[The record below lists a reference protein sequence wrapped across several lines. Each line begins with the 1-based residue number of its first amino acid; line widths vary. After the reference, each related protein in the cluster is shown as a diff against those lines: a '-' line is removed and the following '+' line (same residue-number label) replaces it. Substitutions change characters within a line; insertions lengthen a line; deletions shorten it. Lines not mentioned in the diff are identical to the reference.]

1 MRSDTRKSDGGNP
14 ESRSGDAR
22 DGLSH
27 LLDIQSTPPAILEHI
42 LALAAD
48 MRERPAAFE
57 GAGDGRLLI
66 NLFYEPSTRT
76 RVSFEI
82 AALRLGMRVVNI
94 AAADSSVKK
103 GETLMDTFRTLQA
116 MAPDVMV
123 VRHPEEGALAPLADA
138 ASPALHLV
146 NAGDGARAHPTQA
159 LLDLVTLQQHAG
171 PLENLTVVVAGDLH
185 HSRVTRSGAALLK
198 TLGVGE
204 LRLCAPSGL
213 EAGPRVMEGARCFDS
228 LDEALVGADVVM
240 MLRIQHERLAGMSI
254 PDPEAYHRQW
264 GLTEERLALASPD
277 CLVMHPGPMNRGVE
291 IASSVADGP
300 RSLILDQVE
309 NGVYTRMAVIHTL
322 LHGA

>member
-1 MRSDTRKSDGGNP
+1 MSTEVPACPK
-14 ESRSGDAR
+14 
-22 DGLSH
+22 H
-27 LLDIQSTPPAILEHI
+27 LLDIESTPPDVLKHI
-42 LALAAD
+42 LALASA
-48 MRERPAAFE
+48 MRERPGDFE
-57 GAGDGRLLI
+57 NACDGRLLV

-82 AALRLGMRVVNI
+82 AALRLGLRVVNI

-116 MAPDVMV
+116 MAPDVVV
-123 VRHPEEGALAPLADA
+123 VRHPEDGALAPLANA
-138 ASPALHLV
+138 AVPELHLV

-171 PLENLTVVVAGDLH
+171 PLEDLTVVVAGDLH

-204 LRLCAPSGL
+204 LRLCAPPGL
-213 EAGPRVMEGARCFDS
+213 EAGPRVTAGATCFDS
-228 LDEALVGADVVM
+228 LDDALVGANVVM
-240 MLRIQHERLAGMSI
+240 MLRIQRERLAGMAI
-254 PDPEAYHRQW
+254 PDPESYHRQW
-264 GLTEERLALASPD
+264 GLTEARLAHAAPG

-300 RSLILDQVE
+300 RSLILEQVA
-309 NGVYTRMAVIHTL
+309 NGVFTRMAVIHTL
-322 LHGA
+322 LNGAG